1 MGSRLIHAAIAQKLM
16 TIHSFLDDAFF
27 LGNEAPDAD
36 KTSDLTKGDTH
47 FLVPNN
53 RGTQR
58 IDLRQFLTQYP
69 SSLTNN
75 FMLGYYTHLVADEL
89 WLQDIFSHHI
99 PAGPVGVRQQLLTL
113 YYQDF
118 QQLNRFL
125 INQYALVPYERD
137 ITPVVPTTVN
147 LDALR
152 QLMAEYNHDFDLI
165 DERPLQLLQQSEVD
179 NHIAKVVKMMTNMIN
194 SGQLVEQLI
203 MPQDKGD
210 L

>member
-47 FLVPNN
+47 FLVPSN

-99 PAGPVGVRQQLLTL
+99 PAGPIGVRQ
-113 YYQDF
+113 
-118 QQLNRFL
+118 
-125 INQYALVPYERD
+125 
-137 ITPVVPTTVN
+137 
-147 LDALR
+147 
-152 QLMAEYNHDFDLI
+152 
-165 DERPLQLLQQSEVD
+165 
-179 NHIAKVVKMMTNMIN
+179 
-194 SGQLVEQLI
+194 
-203 MPQDKGD
+203 
-210 L
+210 